1 MKLDGLLQ
9 LLADGAFHSGSEL
22 GRILGIS
29 RSAVWKQMQRLQ
41 ELGVDV
47 YSVKGRGY
55 RIPGGLDLLDAERLE
70 QQLPTSVSERL
81 ERKELMIEVDS
92 TNNRALEAMRFGVAR
107 GLFAAEYQHAGRGRR
122 GRQWISPLASSL
134 CFSLAWRFNSGAAA
148 LEGLSLAV
156 GLALQQALTREGVPG
171 IGLKWPNDLL
181 VNDAKLGGILTE
193 LSGDAAGECQ
203 VAIGIGLNVHL
214 PDEMVAQ
221 LDQPCTDLARLGY
234 TGSRTA
240 LLAAIVSELIGTLE
254 QFEASGFAPLR
265 SAWEKVNAFH
275 GREIVLTT
283 GPRRYRGVCLGVTDQ
298 GGLRLQTEAGQE
310 VFHGGEMS
318 VRLQ

>member
-22 GRILGIS
+22 GRALGIS
-29 RSAVWKQMQRLQ
+29 RSAVWKHMQRLQ
-41 ELGVDV
+41 ELGIDV

-55 RIPGGLDLLDAERLE
+55 RIPGGLDLLDAEQLQQRL
-70 QQLPTSVSERL
+70 PKSVSERL
-81 ERKELMIEVDS
+81 EQQELVIEVDS
-92 TNNRALEAMRFGVAR
+92 TNNRALDAMRSGVAR

-156 GLALQQALTREGVPG
+156 GLALQQALVQMGLPD

-181 VNDAKLGGILTE
+181 VNDAKLGGILIE

-203 VAIGIGLNVHL
+203 VAIGIGLNVRL
-214 PDEMVAQ
+214 PDEMEER
-221 LDQPCTDLARLGY
+221 LDQSCTDLARLGY
-234 TGSRTA
+234 TGSRTE
-240 LLAAIVSELIGTLE
+240 LLAVVVSELIEMLE

-265 SAWEKVNAFH
+265 SAWEEANAFR
-275 GREIVLTT
+275 GREIVLST
-283 GPRRYRGVCLGVTDQ
+283 GPRKYEGVCLGVTDQ
-298 GGLRLQTEAGQE
+298 GGLRLQTASGQE